1 MSEGKE
7 TVTIL
12 PLIAARLKEERG
24 KCEAQSKKRDLN
36 RKSESLGDQDVRKG
50 NERRRSD
57 DIWRR
62 WTRGRCYARG
72 TYGYARDEEEEDNG
86 KDWRIKARLKM
97 RVRREERRTNVL

>member
-1 MSEGKE
+1 MGRRRRRKTLGPQLVMSEGKE

-57 DIWRR
+57 DI
-62 WTRGRCYARG
+62 
-72 TYGYARDEEEEDNG
+72 
-86 KDWRIKARLKM
+86 
-97 RVRREERRTNVL
+97 

>member
-1 MSEGKE
+1 MGRRRRRKTLGPQLVMSEGKE

-50 NERRRSD
+50 NE
-57 DIWRR
+57 
-62 WTRGRCYARG
+62 
-72 TYGYARDEEEEDNG
+72 
-86 KDWRIKARLKM
+86 
-97 RVRREERRTNVL
+97 